1 MVLSFD
7 SRAESLQNVYQIV
20 EDQMAYFYIGAYIDF
35 IKLCRFSGL
44 DVELGYGLT
53 DNFYM
58 YLFSVETFFYKVK
71 TGFIDQF
78 KLSTTRED

>member
-7 SRAESLQNVYQIV
+7 SRTESLPNLYQIV
-20 EDQMAYFYIGAYIDF
+20 EDQMAYFYIHRFHQI
-35 IKLCRFSGL
+35 CRFSGL

-58 YLFSVETFFYKVK
+58 YLFSVETLFYKIK

-78 KLSTTRED
+78 KLSMTRED